1 VDALYSENPPNPQ
14 WGKYNMPKGNN
25 RNGNREIRKP
35 KKEKVKV
42 LATASSAPKAIGIGV
57 KSKTSK

>member
-1 VDALYSENPPNPQ
+1 MRFTAKIHLIHNG
-14 WGKYNMPKGNN
+14 GKYNMPKGNN